1 MTSGGRRWAFI
12 FGVVIAF
19 MLPNH
24 VECGYPN
31 ANAECARVVGHS
43 QCIPYEVEPWGFS
56 LIERLVG
63 HDVGFA
69 YSSGDDCN

>member
-1 MTSGGRRWAFI
+1 MTSDGRRWALV
-12 FGVVIAF
+12 FGIIIAF
-19 MLPNH
+19 GLPNH

-31 ANAECARVVGHS
+31 AVCTRIVNHEKCVA
-43 QCIPYEVEPWGFS
+43 YEVEPWGFS

-69 YSSGDDCN
+69 YSSGEECN